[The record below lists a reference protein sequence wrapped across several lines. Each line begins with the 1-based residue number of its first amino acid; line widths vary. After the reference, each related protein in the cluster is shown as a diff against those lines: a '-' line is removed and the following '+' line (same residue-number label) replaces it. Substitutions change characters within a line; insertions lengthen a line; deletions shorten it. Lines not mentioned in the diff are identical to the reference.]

1 MFGMTHRGTRWL
13 PGSCSAAG
21 TRVFLVKSKRHDIV
35 AVTGEEALPLVRDVH
50 DDAHT
55 GNVVYNLA
63 IQGPEQVVVGIFVA
77 EIKLSVVAVHPVSTI
92 QQEHQCRRDTQQQRR
107 TIPAEVTPQ
116 ALSPSHGG
124 QPGRGIGSGT

>member
-1 MFGMTHRGTRWL
+1 MTHRGTRWL

-77 EIKLSVVAVHPVSTI
+77 EIKLSVIAVHPVSTV
-92 QQEHQCRRDTQQQRR
+92 QQE
-107 TIPAEVTPQ
+107 
-116 ALSPSHGG
+116 L
-124 QPGRGIGSGT
+124 